1 LEETR
6 YMKSRTDHR
15 PPTTDHRP
23 PFLEEASIVLRAGIV
38 GLPNV
43 GKSTLF
49 NALTATRGA
58 ESANYPFSTT
68 GANVGIVN
76 LPDPRLP
83 PLAKIARTSKIV
95 NATVEFVDIAGLAK
109 GASRG
114 EGLGN
119 QFLHH
124 IRETELVVHV
134 VRCFDDENVAHVED
148 TINPR
153 RDIETLNLELILA
166 DLATVEKR
174 RERALKQAKTGDR
187 KAQEE
192 IALLDKLQAAFDE
205 GKPARL
211 AGLTDDERAKAYHLF
226 LLTMKPMIYVAN
238 VAESELT
245 KTETE
250 FTRQIREHA
259 ESEGADY
266 VVISAQLEAD
276 LVDLEPED
284 RPQYLSSLG
293 VMESG
298 LGKLIRGAYHTLGL
312 ISFFTAGEKE
322 ARAWTI
328 HNGAKA
334 PEAAGTIHSDLERG
348 FIRAEVI
355 SYEVLIKAGSTA
367 AAKERGWMRLE
378 GKDYIVQDGDVIL
391 FRFNV

>member
-1 LEETR
+1 
-6 YMKSRTDHR
+6 M
-15 PPTTDHRP
+15 
-23 PFLEEASIVLRAGIV
+23 LRAGIV

-68 GANVGIVN
+68 GANVGVINV
-76 LPDPRLP
+76 PDARLA
-83 PLAKIARTSKIV
+83 PLAKIAKTNKIV
-95 NATVEFVDIAGLAK
+95 YATVEFVDIAGLAK
-109 GASRG
+109 GASQG

-124 IRETELVVHV
+124 IRETELIVHV
-134 VRCFDDENVAHVED
+134 VRCFEDENVVHVEE

-153 RDIETLNLELILA
+153 RDVETLNLELILA

-174 RERALKQAKTGDR
+174 RERVTKQAKVGD
-187 KAQEE
+187 KTAKEE
-192 IALLDKLQAAFDE
+192 LDLLDKLQAAFDD
-205 GKPARL
+205 GRPARL
-211 AGLTDDERAKAYHLF
+211 AGLTDEEKAKAYHLF

-238 VAESELT
+238 VSESDLS
-245 KTETE
+245 KPETD
-250 FTRQIREHA
+250 FIRQVREHA
-259 ESEGADY
+259 ESEGVDH

-276 LVDLEPED
+276 LVDLEPEE
-284 RPQYLSSLG
+284 RPEYMASLG
-293 VMESG
+293 VTETG

-328 HNGAKA
+328 RKGAKA
-334 PEAAGTIHSDLERG
+334 PEAAGEIHSDIERG
-348 FIRAEVI
+348 FIRAQVVAYNHMIE
-355 SYEVLIKAGSTA
+355 AGSEV
-367 AAKERGWMRLE
+367 AAKEKGWMRLE
-378 GKDYIVQDGDVIL
+378 GKEYVVQDADVIE

>member
-1 LEETR
+1 
-6 YMKSRTDHR
+6 M
-15 PPTTDHRP
+15 
-23 PFLEEASIVLRAGIV
+23 LRAGIV

-58 ESANYPFSTT
+58 ESAKYPFSTT
-68 GANVGIVN
+68 GANVGVVN
-76 LPDPRLP
+76 LPDARLE
-83 PLAKIARTSKIV
+83 PLAKIAGTRKIV
-95 NATVEFVDIAGLAK
+95 YATVEFVDIAGLAK

-124 IRETELVVHV
+124 IRETELIVHV
-134 VRCFDDENVAHVED
+134 VRCFEDENVAHVEE
-148 TINPR
+148 TINPK

-174 RERALKQAKTGDR
+174 RERTTKQAKVGD
-187 KAQEE
+187 KNAKEE
-192 IALLDKLQAAFDE
+192 LALLDKLQATFDD

-211 AGLTDDERAKAYHLF
+211 AGLTDDEKAKAYHLF

-238 VAESELT
+238 VAESDLS
-245 KTETE
+245 KPETDLI
-250 FTRQIREHA
+250 RQVREHA
-259 ESEGADY
+259 EDEGADY
-266 VVISAQLEAD
+266 AVISAQLEAD
-276 LVDLEPED
+276 LVDLEPEE
-284 RPQYLSSLG
+284 RPQYLAELG
-293 VMESG
+293 VTETG

-312 ISFFTAGEKE
+312 ISFFTAAEKE

-328 HNGAKA
+328 HKGEKA
-334 PEAAGTIHSDLERG
+334 LGAAGAIHSDFERG
-348 FIRAEVI
+348 FIRARVI
-355 SYEVLIKAGSTA
+355 AYNHLIEAGSEA

-378 GKDYIVQDGDVIL
+378 GKEYLVQDGDVIE

>member
-1 LEETR
+1 
-6 YMKSRTDHR
+6 M
-15 PPTTDHRP
+15 
-23 PFLEEASIVLRAGIV
+23 LRAGIV

-58 ESANYPFSTT
+58 ESASYPFSTT
-68 GANVGIVN
+68 GANVGVVN
-76 LPDPRLP
+76 LTDARLE
-83 PLAKIARTSKIV
+83 PLAKIAKTSKIV
-95 NATVEFVDIAGLAK
+95 YATVEFVDIAGLAK

-124 IRETELVVHV
+124 IRETELIVHV
-134 VRCFDDENVAHVED
+134 VRCFEDENVVHVEE

-174 RERALKQAKTGDR
+174 RERVTKQAKVGDKTAR
-187 KAQEE
+187 EE
-192 IALLDKLQAAFDE
+192 LELLDILQAAFDD

-211 AGLTDDERAKAYHLF
+211 AGLTDDEKAKAYHLF

-238 VAESELT
+238 VSETDLS
-245 KTETE
+245 KPETD
-250 FTRQIREHA
+250 FIRQVREHA

-266 VVISAQLEAD
+266 VIISAQLEAD
-276 LVDLEPED
+276 LVDLDPEE
-284 RPQYLSSLG
+284 RPEYLSGLG
-293 VMESG
+293 VTETG

-328 HNGAKA
+328 RKGAKA
-334 PEAAGTIHSDLERG
+334 PEAAGEIHSDIERG
-348 FIRAEVI
+348 FIRAQVI
-355 SYEVLIKAGSTA
+355 AYNHMIEAGSEV
-367 AAKERGWMRLE
+367 AAKEKGWMRLE
-378 GKDYIVQDGDVIL
+378 GKEYVVQDGDVIE

>member
-1 LEETR
+1 
-6 YMKSRTDHR
+6 M
-15 PPTTDHRP
+15 
-23 PFLEEASIVLRAGIV
+23 LRAGIV

-68 GANVGIVN
+68 GVNVGVVN
-76 LPDPRLP
+76 VPDARLE
-83 PLAKIARTSKIV
+83 PLAKIAKTSRIV
-95 NATVEFVDIAGLAK
+95 YATVEFVDIAGLAR

-124 IRETELVVHV
+124 VRETEVIVHV
-134 VRCFDDENVAHVED
+134 VRCFEDDNVVHVEE
-148 TINPR
+148 TINPQ
-153 RDIETLNLELILA
+153 RDIETLNLELVLA

-174 RERALKQAKTGDR
+174 RERVTKQAKVGD
-187 KAQEE
+187 KTAKEE
-192 IALLDKLQAAFDE
+192 LTLLDKLQAAFDD

-211 AGLTDDERAKAYHLF
+211 AGLTAEEKATAYHLF

-238 VAESELT
+238 VAESDLSSA
-245 KTETE
+245 ETD
-250 FTRQIREHA
+250 FIQQVREHA
-259 ESEGADY
+259 ESEGSDY

-276 LVDLEPED
+276 LVDLEPDE
-284 RPQYLSSLG
+284 RPQYMESLG
-293 VMESG
+293 VTETG
-298 LGKLIRGAYHTLGL
+298 LGKLIRSAYHTLGL
-312 ISFFTAGEKE
+312 ISYFTAGEKE

-328 HNGAKA
+328 RKGAKA

-348 FIRAEVI
+348 FIRAEVTG
-355 SYEVLIKAGSTA
+355 YDHLIQAGSQA
-367 AAKERGWMRLE
+367 AAKEKGWVRLE
-378 GKDYIVQDGDVIL
+378 GKEYVVQDGDVVL

>member
-1 LEETR
+1 
-6 YMKSRTDHR
+6 M
-15 PPTTDHRP
+15 
-23 PFLEEASIVLRAGIV
+23 LRAGIV

-68 GANVGIVN
+68 GVNVGVVN
-76 LPDPRLP
+76 VPDARLE
-83 PLAKIARTSKIV
+83 PLAKIAKTNKIV
-95 NATVEFVDIAGLAK
+95 YATVEFVDIAGLAK

-124 IRETELVVHV
+124 VREAALIVHV
-134 VRCFDDENVAHVED
+134 VRCFEDENVVHVEE
-148 TINPR
+148 TINPQ

-174 RERALKQAKTGDR
+174 RERTGKQIKTGD
-187 KAQEE
+187 KTAKEE
-192 IALLDKLQAAFDE
+192 LALLDKLQAAFDD

-211 AGLTDDERAKAYHLF
+211 AGLTDEEKAQAYHLF

-238 VAESELT
+238 VAESDLN
-245 KTETE
+245 KPETD
-250 FTRQIREHA
+250 FIKQVRTHA

-276 LVDLEPED
+276 LVDLEPEE
-284 RPQYLSSLG
+284 RPQYLESLG
-293 VMESG
+293 VTETG

-312 ISFFTAGEKE
+312 ISYFTAGEKE

-328 HNGAKA
+328 RKGAKA
-334 PEAAGTIHSDLERG
+334 PEAAGAIHSDLERG
-348 FIRAEVI
+348 FIRAQVVAYDDMI
-355 SYEVLIKAGSTA
+355 SAGSEA
-367 AAKERGWMRLE
+367 AAKEKGKMRLE
-378 GKDYIVQDGDVIL
+378 GKEYVVQDGDVIL

>member
-1 LEETR
+1 
-6 YMKSRTDHR
+6 M
-15 PPTTDHRP
+15 
-23 PFLEEASIVLRAGIV
+23 LRAGIV

-58 ESANYPFSTT
+58 ESAKYPFSTT
-68 GANVGIVN
+68 GANVGVVN
-76 LPDPRLP
+76 LPDARLE
-83 PLAKIARTSKIV
+83 PLAKIAKSKKTV
-95 NATVEFVDIAGLAK
+95 YATVEFVDIAGLAK

-124 IRETELVVHV
+124 IRETELIVHV
-134 VRCFDDENVAHVED
+134 VRCFEDENVVHVEE
-148 TINPR
+148 TINPQ

-174 RERALKQAKTGDR
+174 RERTTKQAKVGD
-187 KAQEE
+187 KTAKEE
-192 IALLDKLQAAFDE
+192 LELLDKLQAAFDDA
-205 GKPARL
+205 KPARL
-211 AGLTDDERAKAYHLF
+211 AGLTDDEKAKAYHLF

-238 VAESELT
+238 VAESDLSRP
-245 KTETE
+245 ETD
-250 FTRQIREHA
+250 FIRQARQRA

-276 LVDLEPED
+276 LVDLEPEE
-284 RPQYLSSLG
+284 RPQYLAELG
-293 VMESG
+293 VAETG
-298 LGKLIRGAYHTLGL
+298 LGKLIRSAYHTLGL

-328 HNGAKA
+328 RNGAKA
-334 PEAAGTIHSDLERG
+334 PEAAGAIHSDFERG
-348 FIRAEVI
+348 FIRAQVI
-355 SYEVLIKAGSTA
+355 AYDRLIEAGSEA

-378 GKDYIVQDGDVIL
+378 GKEYVVQDGDVIE

>member
-1 LEETR
+1 
-6 YMKSRTDHR
+6 M
-15 PPTTDHRP
+15 
-23 PFLEEASIVLRAGIV
+23 LRAGIV

-68 GANVGIVN
+68 GVNVGVVN
-76 LPDPRLP
+76 VPDARLE
-83 PLAKIARTSKIV
+83 PLAKIAKTNKIV
-95 NATVEFVDIAGLAK
+95 CATVEFVDIAGLAK
-109 GASRG
+109 GASKG

-124 IRETELVVHV
+124 VRETELIVHV
-134 VRCFDDENVAHVED
+134 VRCFEDENVVHVEE
-148 TINPR
+148 TINPQ
-153 RDIETLNLELILA
+153 RDIETLNIELILA

-174 RERALKQAKTGDR
+174 RERVTKQAKTGD
-187 KAQEE
+187 KTAKEE
-192 IALLDKLQAAFDE
+192 IAILDKLQAAFDD

-211 AGLTDDERAKAYHLF
+211 AGLTDDEKKQAFHLF

-238 VAESELT
+238 VAESDLN
-245 KTETE
+245 KPETD
-250 FTRQIREHA
+250 FIRQVRTHA

-276 LVDLEPED
+276 LIDLGPEEGKE
-284 RPQYLSSLG
+284 YLESIG
-293 VMESG
+293 VTETG

-312 ISFFTAGEKE
+312 SSYFTAGEKE

-328 HNGAKA
+328 RNGAKA
-334 PEAAGTIHSDLERG
+334 PEAAGAIHSDLERG
-348 FIRAEVI
+348 FIRAEVTA
-355 SYEVLIKAGSTA
+355 YDDLIAAGSQVG
-367 AAKERGWMRLE
+367 AKEKGKMRLE
-378 GKDYIVQDGDVIL
+378 GKEYVVQDGDVML

>member
-1 LEETR
+1 
-6 YMKSRTDHR
+6 
-15 PPTTDHRP
+15 
-23 PFLEEASIVLRAGIV
+23 VLRAGIV

-68 GANVGIVN
+68 GANVGVVN
-76 LPDPRLP
+76 VPDARLE
-83 PLAKIARTSKIV
+83 PLAKIARTKKIV
-95 NATVEFVDIAGLAK
+95 YATVEFVDIAGLAK

-124 IRETELVVHV
+124 IRETELIVHV
-134 VRCFDDENVAHVED
+134 VRCFEDENVVHVEE

-153 RDIETLNLELILA
+153 RDVETLNLELILA

-174 RERALKQAKTGDR
+174 RERVTKQAKVGD
-187 KAQEE
+187 KAAKEE
-192 IALLDKLQAAFDE
+192 LDLLDKLQAAFDD
-205 GKPARL
+205 GRPARL
-211 AGLTDDERAKAYHLF
+211 AGLTDEEKAKAYHLF

-238 VAESELT
+238 VSESDLS
-245 KTETE
+245 KPETD
-250 FTRQIREHA
+250 FIRQVREHA
-259 ESEGADY
+259 ENEGADH

-276 LVDLEPED
+276 LVDLEPEE
-284 RPQYLSSLG
+284 RPEYMASLG
-293 VMESG
+293 VTETG

-328 HNGAKA
+328 RKGAKA
-334 PEAAGTIHSDLERG
+334 PEAAGEIHSDIERG
-348 FIRAEVI
+348 FIRAQVI
-355 SYEVLIKAGSTA
+355 AYNHMIEAGSEV
-367 AAKERGWMRLE
+367 AAKEKGWMRLE
-378 GKDYIVQDGDVIL
+378 GKEYVVQDADVIE

>member
-1 LEETR
+1 
-6 YMKSRTDHR
+6 M
-15 PPTTDHRP
+15 
-23 PFLEEASIVLRAGIV
+23 LRAGIV

-68 GANVGIVN
+68 GANVGVVN
-76 LPDPRLP
+76 VLDARLE
-83 PLAKIARTSKIV
+83 PLAKIGKTNKIV
-95 NATVEFVDIAGLAK
+95 HATVEFVDIAGLAR
-109 GASRG
+109 GASHG

-124 IRETELVVHV
+124 IRETELIVHV
-134 VRCFDDENVAHVED
+134 VRCFEDENVVHVEE
-148 TINPR
+148 TINPQ

-174 RERALKQAKTGDR
+174 RERTSKQAKVGD
-187 KAQEE
+187 KNAKEE
-192 IALLDKLQAAFDE
+192 LELLDKLQAAFDE
-205 GKPARL
+205 GNPARL
-211 AGLTDDERAKAYHLF
+211 AGLTGEEKAKAYQLF

-238 VAESELT
+238 VAETDLST
-245 KTETE
+245 DANA
-250 FTRQIREHA
+250 FIGQVRGHA
-259 ESEGADY
+259 EREGADY

-276 LVDLEPED
+276 LVDLDLEE
-284 RPQYLSSLG
+284 RPQYLASVG
-293 VMESG
+293 VSETG

-312 ISFFTAGEKE
+312 ISYFTIGEKE

-328 HNGAKA
+328 RNGAKA
-334 PEAAGTIHSDLERG
+334 PEAAGAIHSDLERG

-355 SYEVLIKAGSTA
+355 TYDDLIKAGSTA

-378 GKDYIVQDGDVIL
+378 GKEYAVQDGDVIL

>member
-1 LEETR
+1 
-6 YMKSRTDHR
+6 M
-15 PPTTDHRP
+15 
-23 PFLEEASIVLRAGIV
+23 LRAGIV

-68 GANVGIVN
+68 GVNVGVVN
-76 LPDPRLP
+76 VPDARLA
-83 PLAKIARTSKIV
+83 PLAKIAKTSKIV
-95 NATVEFVDIAGLAK
+95 YATVEFVDIAGLAK

-124 IRETELVVHV
+124 VREAALIVHV
-134 VRCFDDENVAHVED
+134 VRCFEDENVVHVEE
-148 TINPR
+148 TVNPQ

-174 RERALKQAKTGDR
+174 RERTGKQVKTGD
-187 KAQEE
+187 KTAKDEL
-192 IALLDKLQAAFDE
+192 ALLDKLQAAFDD

-211 AGLTDDERAKAYHLF
+211 AGLSDDEKAQAYHLF

-238 VAESELT
+238 VAEGDLN
-245 KTETE
+245 KPETE
-250 FTRQIREHA
+250 FIKQVRAHA

-276 LVDLEPED
+276 LVDLEPEE
-284 RPQYLSSLG
+284 RPQYLESLG
-293 VMESG
+293 VSETG

-312 ISFFTAGEKE
+312 ISYFTAGEKE

-328 HNGAKA
+328 RNGAKA
-334 PEAAGTIHSDLERG
+334 PEAASAIHSDLERG
-348 FIRAEVI
+348 FIRAQVVAYDDMI
-355 SYEVLIKAGSTA
+355 SAGSEA
-367 AAKERGWMRLE
+367 AAKERGKMRLE
-378 GKDYIVQDGDVIL
+378 GKEYVVQDGDVVL

>member
-1 LEETR
+1 
-6 YMKSRTDHR
+6 
-15 PPTTDHRP
+15 
-23 PFLEEASIVLRAGIV
+23 VLRAGIV

-76 LPDPRLP
+76 LPDTRLP
-83 PLAKIARTSKIV
+83 QLAKIAKTNKIV
-95 NATVEFVDIAGLAK
+95 YATVEFVDIAGLAR

-124 IRETELVVHV
+124 IRETELIVHV
-134 VRCFDDENVAHVED
+134 VRCFEDENIIHVED

-174 RERALKQAKTGDR
+174 RERTTKQAKLGDK

-192 IALLDKLQAAFDE
+192 MALLDKLQAAFDQ

-211 AGLTDDERAKAYHLF
+211 AGLTEDEKAKAYQLF
-226 LLTMKPMIYVAN
+226 LLTMKPIIYLAN
-238 VAESELT
+238 VAEIDLT
-245 KTETE
+245 ERETE
-250 FTRQIREHA
+250 FVREVREYA
-259 ESEGADY
+259 ETEGADY

-276 LVDLEPED
+276 LVDLEPEE
-284 RPQYLSSLG
+284 RPQYLSSVG
-293 VMESG
+293 VAETG

-312 ISFFTAGEKE
+312 ISFFTASEKE

-328 HNGAKA
+328 HHGTKA
-334 PEAAGTIHSDLERG
+334 PEAAGAIHSDLERG

-355 SYEVLIKAGSTA
+355 SYDELIKAGSPA

-378 GKDYIVQDGDVIL
+378 GKEYVVRDGDVIL

>member
-1 LEETR
+1 
-6 YMKSRTDHR
+6 M
-15 PPTTDHRP
+15 
-23 PFLEEASIVLRAGIV
+23 LRAGIV

-68 GANVGIVN
+68 GVNVGVVN
-76 LPDPRLP
+76 VPDARLA
-83 PLAKIARTSKIV
+83 PLAKIAKTNKIV
-95 NATVEFVDIAGLAK
+95 YATVEFVDIAGLAR
-109 GASRG
+109 GASQG

-124 IRETELVVHV
+124 VRETELIVHV
-134 VRCFDDENVAHVED
+134 VRCFEDENVVHVEE
-148 TINPR
+148 TINPQ

-174 RERALKQAKTGDR
+174 RERVGKQVKTGD
-187 KAQEE
+187 KTAKDEL
-192 IALLDKLQAAFDE
+192 ALLDKLQAAFDD

-211 AGLTDDERAKAYHLF
+211 AGLTDDEKTRAYHLF
-226 LLTMKPMIYVAN
+226 LLTMKPMIYAAN
-238 VAESELT
+238 VAEADLNQP
-245 KTETE
+245 ETE
-250 FTRQIREHA
+250 FIKQVRTHA

-276 LVDLEPED
+276 LVDLEPEE
-284 RPQYLSSLG
+284 RPQYLESLG
-293 VMESG
+293 VTETG

-312 ISFFTAGEKE
+312 ISYFTAGEKE

-328 HNGAKA
+328 RNGAKA
-334 PEAAGTIHSDLERG
+334 PEAASAIHSDLERG
-348 FIRAEVI
+348 FIRAQVVAYDDMI
-355 SYEVLIKAGSTA
+355 NTGSEA
-367 AAKERGWMRLE
+367 AAKEKGKMRLE
-378 GKDYIVQDGDVIL
+378 GKEYVVQDGDVIL